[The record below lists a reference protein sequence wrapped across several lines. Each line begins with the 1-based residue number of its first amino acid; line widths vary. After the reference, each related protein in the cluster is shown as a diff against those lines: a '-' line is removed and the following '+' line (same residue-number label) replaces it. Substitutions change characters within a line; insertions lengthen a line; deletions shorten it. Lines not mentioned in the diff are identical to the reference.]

1 MRVSPEDRETL
12 RRMMRDAGET
22 VHQAFEVVFDDQSGN
37 VISWIDTKTLFAAC
51 MPVPQTA

>member
-1 MRVSPEDRETL
+1 L
-12 RRMMRDAGET
+12 
-22 VHQAFEVVFDDQSGN
+22 HQVFEVVFDDQSGN